1 MRKVGSIRIKNIWL
15 GVGIF
20 LAFIVLQLA
29 VSFRFSTISNEID
42 EYQKRSDVILTLY
55 KVKNDLISY
64 KYSGNDSYILNIR
77 EKLNDI
83 GNSSLRNKILA
94 ALPSVKE
101 SDFAYKSLEGLID
114 KSIAKESRANEVTVD
129 ITQENVIMFIIIL
142 IINIIINYALYLF
155 AKKIIVNIEK
165 LQNGILSF
173 FDFLNRKKE
182 SIEKL
187 EIKSN
192 DEFEQISEIINENIE
207 NIRNSV
213 TKDKECV
220 EEIRDVVHVMEEGD
234 FSYRIE
240 KEPVNPEIR
249 NLKDSL
255 NNLLDISQNLYSQIL
270 NVLEDYKNEH
280 FEDRVNITAKGE
292 IGKLIEGVNS
302 LGLSLKE
309 SSELIAGILSQKSEV
324 LQDTSNKLTENID
337 ELSEIFTKTNK
348 NIDNVTVQI
357 DEIMQAVKSTVAKTN
372 EMKDVA
378 NKTSSSAKVGQ
389 DFAINTLNA
398 MQEIYTSTN
407 DISEAISVIDSIA
420 FQTNILSLNAAVE
433 AATAGEA
440 GKGFAVVAQEV
451 RNLANK
457 SAEAAKKIK
466 ELVSKTQDKSNEG
479 IEITKNMKENFI
491 DVVNNVS
498 NTLEL
503 VNAVAEDADSEM
515 KKIISINTLVK
526 DIDNMIHQ
534 NKEIMQ
540 NTYVVTYDLSKI
552 SNELYEH
559 VKRKNIVENSNG

>member
-94 ALPSVKE
+94 TLPSVKE

-129 ITQENVIMFIIIL
+129 ITQENIIMFIIIL

-220 EEIRDVVHVMEEGD
+220 EEIRDVVHAMEEGD

-255 NNLLDISQNLYSQIL
+255 NNLLEISQNLYSQIL

-526 DIDNMIHQ
+526 DIDNMIYQ

>member
-1 MRKVGSIRIKNIWL
+1 MKKISSIRTKNIWL

-20 LAFIVLQLA
+20 LAFIILQLA
-29 VSFRFSTISNEID
+29 VSFRFSSISSEID
-42 EYQKRSDVILTLY
+42 EYRERSGVIMTLY
-55 KVKNDLISY
+55 KIKNDLVNY
-64 KYSGNDSYILNIR
+64 KYSGNDSYLLNIR
-77 EKLNDI
+77 EELNEI
-83 GNSSLRNKILA
+83 GNRSLRNKILVT
-94 ALPSVKE
+94 LPNIKDSESAFKNIKNIIDRAILKE
-101 SDFAYKSLEGLID
+101 SK
-114 KSIAKESRANEVTVD
+114 ANEVTVD
-129 ITQENVIMFIIIL
+129 IAKENVIMFVIIL
-142 IINIIINYALYLF
+142 VINVIINYALYLF
-155 AKKIIVNIEK
+155 AKRMIVNIEK
-165 LQNGILSF
+165 LQSGILTF

-182 SIEKL
+182 KIEKL

-207 NIRNSV
+207 NIKNSV

-220 EEIRDVVHVMEEGD
+220 NEIRDVVHAMEEGD
-234 FSYRIE
+234 FSFRIK
-240 KEPVNPEIR
+240 KEPINPEIS

-255 NNLLDISQNLYSQIL
+255 NNLLDILQNLYSQIL

-324 LQDTSNKLTENID
+324 LQNTSNKLTENID

-348 NIDNVTVQI
+348 NIDTVTLQI
-357 DEIMQAVKSTVAKTN
+357 DEIMQAVESTVVKTN
-372 EMKDVA
+372 KMKEVA
-378 NKTSSSAKVGQ
+378 NKTSNSAKVGQ

-466 ELVSKTQDKSNEG
+466 ELVSKTQEKSNEG

-491 DVVNNVS
+491 DVVHNVS

-503 VNAVAEDADSEM
+503 VNSVAEDADGEM
-515 KKIISINTLVK
+515 KKITNINILVK
-526 DIDNMIHQ
+526 DIDDMIHQ

-559 VKRKNIVENSNG
+559 VKRKKIENSDG

>member
-1 MRKVGSIRIKNIWL
+1 MKKIGSIRIKNIWL

-29 VSFRFSTISNEID
+29 VSFRFSSISSEIN

-55 KVKNDLISY
+55 KVKNDLTSY
-64 KYSGNDSYILNIR
+64 KYSGNDSYLLNIR
-77 EKLNDI
+77 EKLNEI
-83 GNSSLRNKILA
+83 GDSSLRNKILA
-94 ALPSVKE
+94 ALPSIKE

-114 KSIAKESRANEVTVD
+114 KSIARESRANEVTVD
-129 ITQENVIMFIIIL
+129 ITKENIIMFVIIL
-142 IINIIINYALYLF
+142 IIKIIINYALYLF
-155 AKKIIVNIEK
+155 AKKIIINIEK

-192 DEFEQISEIINENIE
+192 DEFEQISEKINDNIE

-220 EEIRDVVHVMEEGD
+220 NEIRDVVHAMEEGD

-240 KEPVNPEIR
+240 KEPVNPEIK

-255 NNLLDISQNLYSQIL
+255 NNLLNISQNLYSQIL

-292 IGKLIEGVNS
+292 IGRLIEGVNS

-324 LQDTSNKLTENID
+324 LQETSNKLTENID

-357 DEIMQAVKSTVAKTN
+357 DEIMQAVKSTVTKTN

-378 NKTSSSAKVGQ
+378 NKTSNSAKVGQ

-457 SAEAAKKIK
+457 SAEAAKK
-466 ELVSKTQDKSNEG
+466 D
-479 IEITKNMKENFI
+479 
-491 DVVNNVS
+491 
-498 NTLEL
+498 
-503 VNAVAEDADSEM
+503 
-515 KKIISINTLVK
+515 
-526 DIDNMIHQ
+526 
-534 NKEIMQ
+534 
-540 NTYVVTYDLSKI
+540 
-552 SNELYEH
+552 
-559 VKRKNIVENSNG
+559 